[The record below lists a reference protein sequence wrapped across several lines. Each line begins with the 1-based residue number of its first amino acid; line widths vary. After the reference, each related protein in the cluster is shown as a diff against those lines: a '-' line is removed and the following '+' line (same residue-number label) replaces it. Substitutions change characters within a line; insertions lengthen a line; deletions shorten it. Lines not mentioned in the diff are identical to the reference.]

1 MSITVNLEGFEGQ
14 NIEVKNSFW
23 TGPKL
28 FVNGNPAPRGSKRG
42 EMALQRNDG
51 RQTVA
56 IWKPQILG
64 LDVPQLIV
72 DGKAVNLVEPL
83 KWYQWL
89 WSALPIVLVFIGGM
103 LGAICGLVA
112 FYLNGKVFRSQMNSV
127 LKYVVTG
134 LVSVVAVVIY
144 FIAAVYVRSLISG

>member
-1 MSITVNLEGFEGQ
+1 MSITVSLEGFEGQ

-28 FVNGNPAPRGSKRG
+28 FVNGNPAPRGDKRG

-51 RQTVA
+51 RQAVA
-56 IWKPQILG
+56 RWKPQILG
-64 LDVPQLIV
+64 LDVPQLLV
-72 DGKAVNLVEPL
+72 DGKTVNLVEPL

-103 LGAICGLVA
+103 WGAICGLVA

-134 LVSVVAVVIY
+134 VVSVVAVALY
-144 FIAAVYVRSLISG
+144 FIVAVYLRSLISG